1 MANIKHS
8 SLYKVLQKNLN
19 GFLSLIYPD
28 TCRIC
33 GAETS
38 IENELICFS
47 CEERLPYTHFERYNE
62 PTSCDELFWG
72 RVTIEKAHALL
83 YFREGSVTRDLL
95 HAIKYRNDQDIAIE
109 MGRKLAVSMLL
120 NESLSSVEA
129 IVPIPLHSKKE
140 FLRGYNQSMLIA
152 QGICDVMNRPIIELL
167 SRSRHHDSQTKKD
180 RFERWEN
187 VADIFECSQQVKT
200 FQHVVV
206 VDDVLTTVSTL
217 EAACRSLLDAYPE
230 IKVSVAT
237 VAFAQ

>member
-1 MANIKHS
+1 MSNIKHS

-19 GFLSLIYPD
+19 GFLALVYPD

-33 GAETS
+33 GDETS

-47 CEERLPYTHFERYNE
+47 CEQKLPYTHFERYSE
-62 PTSCDELFWG
+62 PTACDELFWG
-72 RVTIEKAHALL
+72 RVPIDKAHALL
-83 YFREGSVTRDLL
+83 YFKDGSITRELL

-109 MGRKLAVSMLL
+109 MGRKLGVSMLL

-140 FLRGYNQSMLIA
+140 FLRGYNQSKLIA
-152 QGICDVMNRPIIELL
+152 QGIRDVMDRPIVELL
-167 SRSRHHDSQTKKD
+167 TRSRHHASQTKKD

-187 VADIFECSQQVKT
+187 VADIFECSPQVKAL
-200 FQHVVV
+200 QHVVI
-206 VDDVLTTVSTL
+206 VDDVLTTGSTL
-217 EAACRSLLDAYPE
+217 EAACRSLLETHPE